1 MEMTAMTNAAKKLDN
16 VVDELIVKHL
26 KNLRDGYNNRMDQLM
41 QMKEQLDLQIDQA
54 TANLELLQTEVDLV
68 EQNLQDLEGLI
79 GPEEEEE

>member
-1 MEMTAMTNAAKKLDN
+1 MTNTAKKLDK

-41 QMKEQLDLQIDQA
+41 QMKEQLVLQSEQA
-54 TANLELLQTEVDLV
+54 TANLELLQAEVDLV
-68 EQNLQDLEGLI
+68 EQNLQDLVELI

>member
-1 MEMTAMTNAAKKLDN
+1 MTNAAKKLDN

-54 TANLELLQTEVDLV
+54 TANLELLQTEVELV

>member
-1 MEMTAMTNAAKKLDN
+1 MTDTAKKLDK

-41 QMKEQLDLQIDQA
+41 QMKEQLVLQSEQA
-54 TANLELLQTEVDLV
+54 TANLELLQAEVDLV
-68 EQNLQDLEGLI
+68 EQNLQDLVELI

>member
-1 MEMTAMTNAAKKLDN
+1 MTDTAEKLDK

-41 QMKEQLDLQIDQA
+41 QMKEQLVLQSEQA
-54 TANLELLQTEVDLV
+54 TANLELLQAEVDLV
-68 EQNLQDLEGLI
+68 EQNLQDLVELI

>member
-1 MEMTAMTNAAKKLDN
+1 MTAMTNAAKKLDK

>member
-1 MEMTAMTNAAKKLDN
+1 MTDTVEKLDK

-41 QMKEQLDLQIDQA
+41 QMKEQLVLQSEQA
-54 TANLELLQTEVDLV
+54 AANLELLQAEVDLV
-68 EQNLQDLEGLI
+68 EQNLQDLVELI

>member
-1 MEMTAMTNAAKKLDN
+1 MTNAAKKLDK

>member
-1 MEMTAMTNAAKKLDN
+1 MTAMTNAAKKLDN

-54 TANLELLQTEVDLV
+54 TANLELLQTEVELV

>member
-1 MEMTAMTNAAKKLDN
+1 MTDTAEKLDK

-41 QMKEQLDLQIDQA
+41 QMKEQLVLQSEQA
-54 TANLELLQTEVDLV
+54 TANLELLQVEVDLV
-68 EQNLQDLEGLI
+68 EQNLQDLVELI

>member
-1 MEMTAMTNAAKKLDN
+1 MTDTAKKLDK

-41 QMKEQLDLQIDQA
+41 QMKEQLVLQSEQA

-68 EQNLQDLEGLI
+68 EQNLQDLVELI

>member
-1 MEMTAMTNAAKKLDN
+1 MTNAVKKLDK

-26 KNLRDGYNNRMDQLM
+26 KNLRDGYNNRMGQLM
-41 QMKEQLDLQIDQA
+41 QMKEQLVGQLEQA

-68 EQNLQDLEGLI
+68 EQNLQDLVELI

>member
-1 MEMTAMTNAAKKLDN
+1 MKVMTDTAKKLDK

-41 QMKEQLDLQIDQA
+41 QMKEQLVLQSEQA

-68 EQNLQDLEGLI
+68 EQNLQDLVELI

>member
-1 MEMTAMTNAAKKLDN
+1 MTDTVEKLDK

-41 QMKEQLDLQIDQA
+41 QMKEQLVLQSEQA
-54 TANLELLQTEVDLV
+54 TANLELLQAEVDLV
-68 EQNLQDLEGLI
+68 EQNLQDLVELI

>member
-1 MEMTAMTNAAKKLDN
+1 MKVMTDTAKKLDK

-41 QMKEQLDLQIDQA
+41 QMKEQLVLQSEQA
-54 TANLELLQTEVDLV
+54 TANLELLQAEVDLV
-68 EQNLQDLEGLI
+68 EQNLQDLVELI

>member
-1 MEMTAMTNAAKKLDN
+1 MTDTAEKLDK

-41 QMKEQLDLQIDQA
+41 QMKEQLVLQSEQA
-54 TANLELLQTEVDLV
+54 AANLELLQAEVDLV
-68 EQNLQDLEGLI
+68 EQNLQDLVELI

>member
-1 MEMTAMTNAAKKLDN
+1 MKVMTDTVEKLDK

-41 QMKEQLDLQIDQA
+41 QMKEQLVLQSEQA
-54 TANLELLQTEVDLV
+54 AANLELLQAEVDLV
-68 EQNLQDLEGLI
+68 EQNLQDLVELI